1 MPSELLLHAGRR
13 YAVQFTYAVPDD
25 AWYVELSE
33 AIPAPESLA
42 DVPGA
47 ESHLPGSAFLTAVV
61 PDENP
66 AREPT
71 ITILSAPERLIPY
84 AVMHWFMQHV
94 ADEVARSR
102 AAKARHRSAKK

>member
-1 MPSELLLHAGRR
+1 MPSEQLLHAGRR

-33 AIPAPESLA
+33 AIPAPEAWA
-42 DVPGA
+42 DIPGA
-47 ESHLPGSAFLTAVV
+47 ETHLPGRAFLLAIV

-71 ITILSAPERLIPY
+71 ITVPSTPERIIPY
-84 AVMHWFMQHV
+84 EVMRWFMQHV
-94 ADEVARSR
+94 ADEVTRSR
-102 AAKARHRSAKK
+102 GSRRPAPASG